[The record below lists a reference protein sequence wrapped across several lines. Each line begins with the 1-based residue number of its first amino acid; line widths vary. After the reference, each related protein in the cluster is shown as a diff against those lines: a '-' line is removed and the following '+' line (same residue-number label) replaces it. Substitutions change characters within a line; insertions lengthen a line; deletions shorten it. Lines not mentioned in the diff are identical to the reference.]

1 MTRMIPMGLIVILL
15 VAATP
20 LFAEPMH
27 MDDNEWGL
35 TEEEMLPYN
44 AAIEAF
50 MVEREATTVDQITI
64 GELRELGATL
74 SVVAQEED
82 YVRRAAQA
90 SHIMPGSGHFGIGE
104 NGRGAAFLAG
114 SVVVAAGTMVG
125 AYLLLPE
132 EVQFGDVDY
141 INDSFREIGT
151 AWRGESIASLLPA
164 FGVLMGGGLVHAILG
179 ELASNDAEAIARR
192 QIETGEK
199 TFAPKPFIYPDA
211 RGRLILGARIGL

>member
-1 MTRMIPMGLIVILL
+1 MIPIGLIAILL

-27 MDDNEWGL
+27 MADNKWGL
-35 TEEEMLPYN
+35 SEEEMLPYN
-44 AAIEAF
+44 EAINRF

-64 GELRELGATL
+64 GELRQLGATL
-74 SVVAQEED
+74 SVVAQEEN

-90 SHIMPGSGHFGIGE
+90 SHLMPGSGHFGIGE

-114 SVVVAAGTMVG
+114 SVVVAAGTLVG
-125 AYLLLPE
+125 AYFVLPE
-132 EVQFGDVDY
+132 EVQFGEVDY

-179 ELASNDAEAIARR
+179 ELASNDAERIARR
-192 QIETGEK
+192 QIESGEA

-211 RGRLILGARIGL
+211 RGWLILGARIGL

>member
-1 MTRMIPMGLIVILL
+1 VTKTMAIGMIAIFAM
-15 VAATP
+15 AASP
-20 LFAEPMH
+20 LFAEPMN

-44 AAIEAF
+44 AAIEGF

-74 SVVAQEED
+74 SIVAQEEN
-82 YVRRAAQA
+82 YVRRASQA
-90 SHIMPGSGHFGIGE
+90 SHLMPGSGHFGIGE
-104 NGRGAAFLAG
+104 NGRGAAFLVG

-132 EVQFGDVDY
+132 EVQFGEVDY
-141 INDSFREIGT
+141 IDDSFREIGT
-151 AWRGESIASLLPA
+151 AWRGESVASLLPS
-164 FGVLMGGGLVHAILG
+164 FGVLLGGGLVHAILG
-179 ELASNDAEAIARR
+179 ELASSDAERIARR

-199 TFAPKPFIYPDA
+199 TFEPKPFVYPDA